1 MKFKNVIII
10 IVLIALLLA
19 LKFIFFPSESS
30 RKNAS
35 QNGKP
40 ALTNVTAYIVKAER
54 MSNEITAS
62 GTIKANEEVQLQT
75 ELSGKIIELNFKEG
89 SKVTKGQLLI
99 KINDADLQAQ
109 YKKLKL
115 QYALSD
121 EKMQR
126 QQQLLAI
133 KGISQEDFDIAQ
145 NQYNTIKADM
155 DFAIAQI
162 DKTEIK
168 APFNGVIGLK
178 NISEGAYVTPN
189 TIIASIQQ
197 IDPVK
202 IDFSVPER
210 YASIVKKNDTVV
222 FTIDGNKEKYI
233 GQVVAVDPKID
244 ITNRTLQIRAICPNS
259 KNDIFPGAFAR
270 VQLVLSDINNAIM
283 IPTEAIIP
291 DIKGEKVYCLKNGK
305 AKYVKVETG
314 LRTASAI
321 QITAGLVVGDTI
333 ITTGIMQL
341 KPDAL
346 VNITELK

>member
-1 MKFKNVIII
+1 MKLKNVIII
-10 IVLIALLLA
+10 IVLIVGLLG
-19 LKFIFFPSESS
+19 LKYIFFPSGSGK
-30 RKNAS
+30 KNVP
-35 QNGKP
+35 QNSKP
-40 ALTNVTAYIVKAER
+40 TLKNVTAYIVKPEK
-54 MSNEITAS
+54 MINEITAS

-75 ELSGKIIELNFKEG
+75 ELAGKITELNFKEG

-115 QYALSD
+115 QYALAD
-121 EKMQR
+121 ERMQR
-126 QQQLLAI
+126 QEQLLAI

-145 NQYNTIKADM
+145 NQHNTIKADM
-155 DFAIAQI
+155 DFATAQI
-162 DKTEIK
+162 AKTEIR

-178 NISEGAYVTPN
+178 SISEGAYVTPN
-189 TIIASIQQ
+189 TIIANIQQ

-210 YASIVKKNDTVV
+210 YASLVKQNDTVI
-222 FTIDGNKEKYI
+222 FTIDGNKEKHI
-233 GQVVAVDPKID
+233 GKVFAIDPKID

-270 VQLVLSDINNAIM
+270 VQLVLSDVNNAIM

-291 DIKGEKVYCLKNGK
+291 DIKGEKVYYLKNGR
-305 AKYVKVETG
+305 AEFVIVETG
-314 LRTASAI
+314 LRTASTI
-321 QITAGLVVGDTI
+321 QITKGLAIGDTV

-341 KPDAL
+341 KPGAL
-346 VNITELK
+346 VNITDLK